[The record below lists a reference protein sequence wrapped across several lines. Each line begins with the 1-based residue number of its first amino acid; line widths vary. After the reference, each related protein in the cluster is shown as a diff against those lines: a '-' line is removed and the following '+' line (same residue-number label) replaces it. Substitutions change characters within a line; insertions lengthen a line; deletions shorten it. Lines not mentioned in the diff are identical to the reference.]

1 MATRTISTKL
11 AIDGEGEYRAALSRV
26 NTELKSL
33 QSSLKLTESQFQ
45 TNANSMEAL
54 KAKHEALTN
63 LYDAQKTKVDTLR
76 AALENAKSAHDNFAQ
91 KSEELKAKIQANN
104 EALEKLR
111 ATTGDTT
118 AEEQKLIKEN
128 EALNAEL
135 AKNEQYAA
143 AAEKGVNSWQTQ
155 LNKAQI
161 DLNNLDAELKQNDAL
176 LDEAKSS
183 SDGCAHSIDE
193 FGNKVK
199 SSGEATEKQNEAL
212 EALAAALAAAGIV
225 AGIEKI
231 KDALKACVAASTEFE
246 AGMSAVGAIANA
258 SSEEMDLLSDK
269 AKQIGASTM
278 YTAGQAAEALQ
289 YMALAGWSAEE
300 MLQGVDG
307 VINLAAASGENLAT
321 VSDIVTDALTAFGL
335 KAEDSGHFV
344 DVLAKTAASS
354 NTTVTMLGEAF
365 QYAAPLAGAMG
376 YSVEDVAVAMGL
388 MANQGIKG
396 SQAGTAMRT
405 MFTKL
410 AGDITLTA
418 DAFGEV
424 TISSANADG
433 SMKPLSESLDI
444 LRFYFNQ
451 MTEAEKLANA
461 EAVAGKYAM
470 SGLTAIMNS
479 TQSDF
484 DSLTRTISDCTGAAS
499 KMADI
504 RMDNLQGQVTLMES
518 AFDALKISV
527 GDDLN
532 PALRGLTEVGTD
544 ALTWAGNFIEKHE
557 SIVPVIAAVTA
568 GLTTFTGSVA
578 AFTAG
583 AKLIIPLIE
592 TFNATLAANPIALV
606 ITAVVTLTAVLATL
620 AATMPDTED
629 EYRSLTSA
637 SKDQYDHLQ
646 ELNAQYERA
655 CELYGE
661 NSEEARKLAAEIE
674 FETDLFEK
682 NKTTIED
689 LCSKTDD
696 LITKNR
702 DLRQAHEDAARAS
715 DAQEASDGFLVER
728 LQELIV
734 EEEKSAGTKQQI
746 LAVVEALNNQVP
758 SLGLAYDEYA
768 DKLNMTTENLIA
780 LAQAEAD
787 RQRAAEG
794 FERQVE
800 LEKLQSENKA
810 QLIDIETEL
819 SAVEERLVTARENQ
833 AIALEN
839 YNELVP
845 DTLDAY
851 VQATDEVAEL
861 DSRVSELTGRQQAL
875 TDEYN
880 KNAEEIVALA
890 EAQGELIQSQAELEG
905 STDDLTRAE
914 KTAAEAISGKL
925 SELADAY
932 KESYDSAL
940 KSLDGQFGLWE
951 SAPEVVEKSVND
963 MLAAQ
968 QSQLDWWE
976 NYSNNLDALLD
987 RNVEGVDRLAANFAD
1002 GSAESAAALQGLAGA
1017 TDEEIARI
1025 ISTMDQVS
1033 ESRDTLAG
1041 NFAALNTNLTGAI
1054 SGFADQY
1061 EAEVQRI
1068 TGTTENVDFGPF
1080 LKAVETA
1087 FSEAGAKLTTV
1098 GEDAAKGLSSGIET
1112 GSGEVLIAAD
1122 TLGKGVIDALKT
1134 ALDSHSPSRE
1144 TEKIGEDADEGLA
1157 KGVSG
1162 HSDLVLNAAD
1172 DLGSRLR
1179 ERMGNAGLS
1188 AVEGF
1193 DSEYKNL
1200 RERIRWAME
1209 EARMVVSDYGW
1220 TLEGEMQ
1227 SVGTQMVDGMISG
1240 IYGNSG
1246 SLYSAMAEV
1255 TREAIEAARQ
1265 AADTHSPSKKTAK
1278 IFEDVGEGMVVGI
1291 EAKKQKVRTATADV
1305 VNSALWI
1312 SPDSIRELSRSINA
1326 SIPDFG
1332 SLLGSRNERNGE
1344 VASGGSAKVGKSNNY
1359 HIEMNITT
1367 QPGQNNEE
1375 IAEYVMDKM
1384 QRELERKGGAF

>member
-11 AIDGEGEYRAALSRV
+11 VIDGESEYRSAVSRI
-26 NTELKSL
+26 NTELKTL
-33 QSSLKLTESQFQ
+33 QSNLKLTESQYQ

-54 KAKHEALTN
+54 KARHDALSAV
-63 LYDAQKTKVDTLR
+63 YDAQKSKVDTLR
-76 AALENAKSAHDNFAQ
+76 TALDNAKSAQSDYSQ
-91 KSEELKAKIQANN
+91 KCAELRDKIQANN
-104 EALEKLR
+104 EAIEKLKSS
-111 ATTGDTT
+111 TGDTSK
-118 AEEQKLIKEN
+118 EQKALADETAKLKKEL
-128 EALNAEL
+128 EEEETKL
-135 AKNEQYAA
+135 AA
-143 AAEKGVNSWQTQ
+143 ADKGVNSWQTQ
-155 LNKAQI
+155 LNTAQI
-161 DLNNLDAELKQNDAL
+161 KLNDLDAELQKNDAL

-183 SDGCAHSIDE
+183 SDGCATSIDK
-193 FGNKVK
+193 FGNEVK
-199 SSGEATEKQNEAL
+199 ESADATKSQNEAL
-212 EALAAALAAAGIV
+212 EALAAALAASGIKAGID
-225 AGIEKI
+225 KI
-231 KDALKACVAASTEFE
+231 TEALKACVAASMEFE
-246 AGMSAVGAIANA
+246 SGMSAVGAIANA
-258 SSEEMDLLSDK
+258 STTEMDLLTEK
-269 AKQIGASTM
+269 AKQIGASTVF
-278 YTAGQAAEALQ
+278 TAGQASEALQ

-365 QYAAPLAGAMG
+365 KYAAPLAGAMG

-410 AGDITLTA
+410 ARDITLTS
-418 DAFGEV
+418 DAFGKV

-499 KMADI
+499 KMADV

-518 AFDALKISV
+518 AFDALKIAV

-544 ALTWAGNFIEKHE
+544 ALTWAGIFIEKHE

-674 FETDLFEK
+674 FETGLFEK

-696 LITKNR
+696 LITKNT

-728 LQELIV
+728 LQELIG

-932 KESYDSAL
+932 KESYESAL

-951 SAPEVVEKSVND
+951 SAPDVVEKSVND

-968 QSQLDWWE
+968 QSQADWWAD
-976 NYSNNLDALLD
+976 YTDDLDELLN
-987 RNVEGVDRLAANFAD
+987 RNIAGVERLAAKFSD
-1002 GSAESAAALQGLAGA
+1002 GSKESAAALRALSGA
-1017 TDEEIARI
+1017 TDTEIAQI
-1025 ISTMDQVS
+1025 IATMDLTEDAKRNLAARFSSLDVDVS
-1033 ESRDTLAG
+1033 GNLA
-1041 NFAALNTNLTGAI
+1041 AI
-1054 SGFADQY
+1054 ADEYATTVQTINQTSG
-1061 EAEVQRI
+1061 
-1068 TGTTENVDFGPF
+1068 TVDFTPF
-1080 LKAVETA
+1080 TEAVEAA
-1087 FSEAGAKLTTV
+1087 FGGVGASFEIVGTNIGTGLSKGIDSSTKDYVVKSANAMGAVV
-1098 GEDAAKGLSSGIET
+1098 GESVIT
-1112 GSGEVLIAAD
+1112 VL
-1122 TLGKGVIDALKT
+1122 
-1134 ALDSHSPSRE
+1134 
-1144 TEKIGEDADEGLA
+1144 DE
-1157 KGVSG
+1157 
-1162 HSDLVLNAAD
+1162 
-1172 DLGSRLR
+1172 
-1179 ERMGNAGLS
+1179 
-1188 AVEGF
+1188 
-1193 DSEYKNL
+1193 
-1200 RERIRWAME
+1200 
-1209 EARMVVSDYGW
+1209 
-1220 TLEGEMQ
+1220 
-1227 SVGTQMVDGMISG
+1227 
-1240 IYGNSG
+1240 
-1246 SLYSAMAEV
+1246 
-1255 TREAIEAARQ
+1255 
-1265 AADTHSPSKKTAK
+1265 HSPSKVMEGIGKNAGKGLSQGLDKTKEQVHNSAK
-1278 IFEDVGEGMVVGI
+1278 ALGEDITLQMQTSGKEAVSAFIAEYDTIDAGARESLEQAKATIDSLSTEISSSMEYAGTQMIQGMINGLYNESNSLYAAVSDIVNYAIETAQWEAGVHSPSWKTEDIFENVGEGMIVGV
-1291 EAKKQKVRTATADV
+1291 ENKKKDVAAATQDV
-1305 VNSALWI
+1305 VREALTLDI
-1312 SPDSIRELSRSINA
+1312 SGTAAMSDLLTA
-1326 SIPDFG
+1326 SIPDFTP
-1332 SLLGSRNERNGE
+1332 LLSAASQASMGDRVANVEINVDMTGTVVREEADIRKISEELARE
-1344 VASGGSAKVGKSNNY
+1344 VR
-1359 HIEMNITT
+1359 
-1367 QPGQNNEE
+1367 
-1375 IAEYVMDKM
+1375 IALRKKGVM
-1384 QRELERKGGAF
+1384 